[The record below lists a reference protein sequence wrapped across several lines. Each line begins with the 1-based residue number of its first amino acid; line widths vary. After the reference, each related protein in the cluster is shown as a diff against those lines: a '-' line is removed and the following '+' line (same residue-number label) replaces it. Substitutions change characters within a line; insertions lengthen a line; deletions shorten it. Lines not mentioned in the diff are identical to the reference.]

1 MSKKQAAQ
9 ARAAA
14 PAKGKRKLTRAEKKQ
29 IEALIRQAKG
39 DGKAHTAQQTIPYLQ
54 MYPDGICRVTD
65 KKYSKSIA
73 FEDINYQ
80 LAGSDDKTAIFENW
94 CDFLN
99 YFDASVSVQLS
110 FINQGTQR
118 EEAEKAID
126 IPPQDDAFNSIRSEY
141 AGMLKNQL
149 SKGNN
154 GLVKHKYITFSV
166 EADNPAAAK
175 SRLARIETDILNNF
189 KVLGVT
195 TRPLNGQERLKVL
208 HGVFHP
214 DGEPFSFSYDWLAPA
229 GLTTKDF
236 IAPSSFRFGE
246 GRYFRMGRKIGAV
259 SFLEILA
266 PELNDRMLADILDL
280 ETGVIVN
287 LHIRSIDQTE
297 AIKTIKRKITD
308 LDKMKIEEQKKA
320 VRSGYDMD
328 IIPSDLATFGSEAKN
343 LLQDLQSRNERMF
356 LLTFLVV
363 NMADTKRKLENDVF
377 AAAGIAQ
384 KYNCALTR
392 LDYQQ
397 EAGLMSSVPLG
408 ENLVPIQRGL
418 TTSSTAIFIPFIT
431 QELFQTGEALYYGL
445 NALSNNMILCD
456 RKQLK
461 NPNGLIL
468 GTPGS
473 GKSFAAK
480 REMTNAF
487 LITDDDI
494 IICDPEAE
502 YFSLVQRLNGQVVRL
517 SPAGKGMDG
526 KPQYV
531 NPMDINLNYSEDDN
545 PLALKSDFI
554 LSLCELVIGGKEGL
568 QPVDKTVI
576 DRAVRNVYRPFLADP
591 DPAKMPILG
600 DLYNELLKQPEP
612 EAARIAAALEL
623 YVSGSLNVFN
633 HRTNVL
639 LKQPEPEAARIAAAL
654 ELYVSG
660 SLNVFNHRTNVELN
674 NRLVCFDIKQLGKQ
688 LKKLGMLIVQDQVW
702 NRVTVNRAEKKAT
715 RYYMDEFH
723 LLLKE
728 EQTAAYSVEI
738 WKRFRKWGGI
748 PTAITQNVKDL
759 LASREVENIF
769 ENSDFVLML
778 NQAQGDR
785 AILAGQLGISPQ
797 QMKYVTHTEA
807 GEGLIF
813 YGNVVLPFVD
823 RFPKDTELYRVM
835 TTKPEEVGEA

>member
-1 MSKKQAAQ
+1 MSTAN
-9 ARAAA
+9 
-14 PAKGKRKLTRAEKKQ
+14 AKHAENRRKLTRAEKKE
-29 IEALIRQAKG
+29 IAALIRAAKG
-39 DGKAHTAQQTIPYLQ
+39 DGKAHTAQQTIPYLA
-54 MYPDGICRVTD
+54 MYPDGICKVTE

-73 FEDINYQ
+73 YDDINYQ
-80 LAGSDDKTAIFENW
+80 LAQADDKTAIFENW

-99 YFDASVSVQLS
+99 YFDATVSVQLS
-110 FINQGTQR
+110 FINRGTR
-118 EEAEKAID
+118 SGGAEEIVAI
-126 IPPQDDAFNSIRSEY
+126 PVQNDAFNSIRTEY
-141 AGMLKNQL
+141 ADMLKHQL
-149 SKGNN
+149 AKGNN
-154 GLVKHKYITFSV
+154 GFVKSKYITFSV
-166 EADNPAAAK
+166 EADNLNAAK
-175 SRLARIETDILNNF
+175 ARLTRIETDILNNF
-189 KVLGVT
+189 KVLGAAA
-195 TRPLNGQERLKVL
+195 RPMTGYERLEAL
-208 HGVFHP
+208 HSVFHP
-214 DGEPFSFSYDWLAPA
+214 EGEPFRFSWDWLTPS

-280 ETGVIVN
+280 ETGIVVN
-287 LHIRSIDQTE
+287 LHIKSIDQTE

-328 IIPSDLATFGSEAKN
+328 IIPSDLAMFGGEAKN

-363 NMADTKRKLENDVF
+363 NMADTKRKLENDIF

-408 ENLVPIQRGL
+408 ENLIPIQRGL

-431 QELFQTGEALYYGL
+431 QELFQQGAALYYGL
-445 NALSNNMILCD
+445 NALSSNMILCD
-456 RKQLK
+456 RKRLK

-480 REMTNAF
+480 REITNAF

-502 YFSLVQRLNGQVVRL
+502 YYPLVRRLHGQVIRI
-517 SPAGKGMDG
+517 SPTST
-526 KPQYV
+526 QYV

-545 PLALKSDFI
+545 PLALKSDFL

-568 QPVDKTVI
+568 MPVEKTVI
-576 DRAVRNVYRPFLADP
+576 DRSVRNVYRPFLAAP
-591 DPAKMPILG
+591 DPTKMPILG
-600 DLYNELLKQPEP
+600 DLYDELLRQPEP
-612 EAARIAAALEL
+612 EAAR
-623 YVSGSLNVFN
+623 V
-633 HRTNVL
+633 
-639 LKQPEPEAARIAAAL
+639 AAAL

-660 SLNVFNHRTNVELN
+660 SLNVFNHRTNVELS

-702 NRVTVNRAEKKAT
+702 NRVTINRAEKKST

-759 LASREVENIF
+759 LSSREVENIF

-785 AILAGQLGISPQ
+785 EILARQLNISPQ

-813 YGNVVLPFVD
+813 YGNVVLPFLD
-823 RFPKDTELYRVM
+823 RFPQNTELYRVM
-835 TTKPEEVGEA
+835 TTRPEEVGGT

>member
-1 MSKKQAAQ
+1 MSTAN
-9 ARAAA
+9 
-14 PAKGKRKLTRAEKKQ
+14 AKHAGNRRKLTRAEKKE
-29 IEALIRQAKG
+29 IAALIRAAKG
-39 DGKAHTAQQTIPYLQ
+39 DGKAHTAQQTIPYLA
-54 MYPDGICRVTD
+54 MYPDGICKVTE

-73 FEDINYQ
+73 YDDINYQ
-80 LAGSDDKTAIFENW
+80 LAQADDKTAIFENW

-99 YFDASVSVQLS
+99 YFDATVSVQLS
-110 FINQGTQR
+110 FVNRGTR
-118 EEAEKAID
+118 SGGAEEVVAI
-126 IPPQDDAFNSIRSEY
+126 PAQNDAFNSIRTEY
-141 AGMLKNQL
+141 ADMLKHQL
-149 SKGNN
+149 AKGNN
-154 GLVKHKYITFSV
+154 GFVKSKYITFSV
-166 EADNPAAAK
+166 EADNLNAAK
-175 SRLARIETDILNNF
+175 ARLARIETDILNNF
-189 KVLGVT
+189 KVLGAAA
-195 TRPLNGQERLKVL
+195 RPMTGYERLEAL
-208 HGVFHP
+208 HSVFHP
-214 DGEPFSFSYDWLAPA
+214 EGEPFRFSWDWLTPS

-236 IAPSSFRFGE
+236 IAPSSFCFGE

-280 ETGVIVN
+280 ETGIVVN
-287 LHIRSIDQTE
+287 LHIKSIDQTE

-328 IIPSDLATFGSEAKN
+328 IIPSDLAMFGGEAKN

-363 NMADTKRKLENDVF
+363 NMADTKRKLENDIF

-408 ENLVPIQRGL
+408 ENLIPIQRGL

-431 QELFQTGEALYYGL
+431 QELFQQGAALYYGL
-445 NALSNNMILCD
+445 NALSSNMILCD
-456 RKQLK
+456 RKRLK

-480 REMTNAF
+480 REITNAF

-502 YFSLVQRLNGQVVRL
+502 YYPLVRRLHGQVIRI
-517 SPAGKGMDG
+517 SPTST
-526 KPQYV
+526 QYV

-545 PLALKSDFI
+545 PLALKSDFL

-568 QPVDKTVI
+568 MPVEKTVI
-576 DRAVRNVYRPFLADP
+576 DRSVRNVYRPFLAAP

-600 DLYNELLKQPEP
+600 DLYDELLRQPEP
-612 EAARIAAALEL
+612 EAAR
-623 YVSGSLNVFN
+623 V
-633 HRTNVL
+633 
-639 LKQPEPEAARIAAAL
+639 AAAL

-660 SLNVFNHRTNVELN
+660 SLNVFNHRTNVELS

-702 NRVTVNRAEKKAT
+702 NRVTINRAEKKST

-759 LASREVENIF
+759 LSSREVENIF

-785 AILAGQLGISPQ
+785 EILARQLNISPQ

-813 YGNVVLPFVD
+813 YGNVVLPFLD
-823 RFPKDTELYRVM
+823 RFPQNTELYRVM
-835 TTKPEEVGEA
+835 TTRPEEVGGT

>member
-1 MSKKQAAQ
+1 MSKRQAAQ
-9 ARAAA
+9 ARAAV

-29 IEALIRQAKG
+29 IESIIRQAKG

-54 MYPDGICRVTD
+54 MYPDGICQVTD
-65 KKYSKSIA
+65 KKYSKSIV

-126 IPPQDDAFNSIRSEY
+126 IPMQDDAFNSIRSEY

-154 GLVKHKYITFSV
+154 GLVKHKYITFSI
-166 EADNPAAAK
+166 EAGNPAAAK

-195 TRPLNGQERLKVL
+195 ARPLNGQERLKVL

-214 DGEPFSFSYDWLAPA
+214 DGEPFAFSYDWLAPA

-591 DPAKMPILG
+591 DPAKMPVLG

-633 HRTNVL
+633 HRTNV
-639 LKQPEPEAARIAAAL
+639 
-654 ELYVSG
+654 ELS
-660 SLNVFNHRTNVELN
+660 

-769 ENSDFVLML
+769 G
-778 NQAQGDR
+778 ATR
-785 AILAGQLGISPQ
+785 
-797 QMKYVTHTEA
+797 
-807 GEGLIF
+807 
-813 YGNVVLPFVD
+813 
-823 RFPKDTELYRVM
+823 
-835 TTKPEEVGEA
+835 

>member
-1 MSKKQAAQ
+1 MSTANTKHAGS
-9 ARAAA
+9 R
-14 PAKGKRKLTRAEKKQ
+14 RKLTRAEKRE
-29 IEALIRQAKG
+29 IAALIRSAKG
-39 DGKAHTAQQTIPYLQ
+39 DGKAHTAQQTIPYLAI
-54 MYPDGICRVTD
+54 YPDGICKVTE

-73 FEDINYQ
+73 YDDINYQ
-80 LAGSDDKTAIFENW
+80 LAQADDKTAIFENW

-99 YFDASVSVQLS
+99 YFDATVSVQLS
-110 FINQGTQR
+110 FINWGTR
-118 EEAEKAID
+118 SGDAEEVVAI
-126 IPPQDDAFNSIRSEY
+126 PAQNDAFNSIRTEY
-141 AGMLKNQL
+141 AEMLKQQL
-149 SKGNN
+149 AKGNN
-154 GLVKHKYITFSV
+154 GFVKSKYITFSV
-166 EADNPAAAK
+166 EADNLNAAK
-175 SRLARIETDILNNF
+175 ARLARIETDILNNF
-189 KVLGVT
+189 KVLGAAA
-195 TRPLNGQERLKVL
+195 RPMTGYERLEAL
-208 HGVFHP
+208 HGVFHQE
-214 DGEPFSFSYDWLAPA
+214 GEPFRFSWDWLAPS

-280 ETGVIVN
+280 ETGIVVN

-328 IIPSDLATFGSEAKN
+328 IIPSDLAMFGGEAKN

-363 NMADTKRKLENDVF
+363 NLADTKRKLENDIF

-408 ENLVPIQRGL
+408 DNLIPIQRGL

-431 QELFQTGEALYYGL
+431 QELFQRGAALYYGL

-456 RKQLK
+456 RKRLK

-480 REMTNAF
+480 REITNAF

-502 YFSLVQRLNGQVVRL
+502 YYPLVRRLHGQVIRI
-517 SPAGKGMDG
+517 SPTST
-526 KPQYV
+526 QYV

-545 PLALKSDFI
+545 PLALKSDFL

-568 QPVDKTVI
+568 MPVEKTVI
-576 DRAVRNVYRPFLADP
+576 DRSVRNVYRPFLAAP

-600 DLYNELLKQPEP
+600 DLYDELLRQPEP
-612 EAARIAAALEL
+612 EAAR
-623 YVSGSLNVFN
+623 V
-633 HRTNVL
+633 
-639 LKQPEPEAARIAAAL
+639 AAAL

-660 SLNVFNHRTNVELN
+660 SLNVFNHRTNVELS

-702 NRVTVNRAEKKAT
+702 NRVTINRAEKKAT

-759 LASREVENIF
+759 LSSREVENIF

-785 AILAGQLGISPQ
+785 EILARQLNISPQ

-813 YGNVVLPFVD
+813 YGNVVLPFLD
-823 RFPKDTELYRVM
+823 RFPQNTELYRVM
-835 TTKPEEVGEA
+835 TTKLSDMSDNFVNSTSNIIR

>member
-1 MSKKQAAQ
+1 MSTAN
-9 ARAAA
+9 
-14 PAKGKRKLTRAEKKQ
+14 AKHAGNRRKLTRAEKKE
-29 IEALIRQAKG
+29 IAALIRAAKG
-39 DGKAHTAQQTIPYLQ
+39 DGKAHTAQQTIPYLA
-54 MYPDGICRVTD
+54 MYPDGICKVTE

-73 FEDINYQ
+73 YDDINYQ
-80 LAGSDDKTAIFENW
+80 LAQADDKTAIFENW

-99 YFDASVSVQLS
+99 YFDATVSVQLS
-110 FINQGTQR
+110 FINRGTR
-118 EEAEKAID
+118 SGGAEEVVAI
-126 IPPQDDAFNSIRSEY
+126 PAQNDAFNSIRTEY
-141 AGMLKNQL
+141 ADMLKHQL
-149 SKGNN
+149 AKGNN
-154 GLVKHKYITFSV
+154 GFVKSKYITFSV
-166 EADNPAAAK
+166 EADNLNAAK
-175 SRLARIETDILNNF
+175 ARLARIETDILNNF
-189 KVLGVT
+189 KVLGAAA
-195 TRPLNGQERLKVL
+195 RPMTGYERLEAL
-208 HGVFHP
+208 HSVFHP
-214 DGEPFSFSYDWLAPA
+214 EGEPFRFSWDWLTPS

-280 ETGVIVN
+280 ETGIVVN
-287 LHIRSIDQTE
+287 LHIKSIDQTE

-328 IIPSDLATFGSEAKN
+328 IIPSDLAMFGGEAKN

-363 NMADTKRKLENDVF
+363 NMADTKRKLENDIF

-408 ENLVPIQRGL
+408 ENLIPIQRGL

-431 QELFQTGEALYYGL
+431 QELFQRGAALYYGL
-445 NALSNNMILCD
+445 NALSSNMILCD
-456 RKQLK
+456 RKRLK

-473 GKSFAAK
+473 GKSFTAK
-480 REMTNAF
+480 REITNAF

-502 YFSLVQRLNGQVVRL
+502 YYPLVRRLHGQVIRI
-517 SPAGKGMDG
+517 SPTST
-526 KPQYV
+526 QYV

-545 PLALKSDFI
+545 PLALKSDFL

-568 QPVDKTVI
+568 MPVEKTVI
-576 DRAVRNVYRPFLADP
+576 DRSVRNVYRPFLAAP
-591 DPAKMPILG
+591 APAKMPILG
-600 DLYNELLKQPEP
+600 DLYDELLRQPEP
-612 EAARIAAALEL
+612 EAAR
-623 YVSGSLNVFN
+623 V
-633 HRTNVL
+633 
-639 LKQPEPEAARIAAAL
+639 AAAL

-660 SLNVFNHRTNVELN
+660 SLNVFNHRTNVELS

-702 NRVTVNRAEKKAT
+702 NRVTINRAEKKST

-759 LASREVENIF
+759 LSSREVENIF

-785 AILAGQLGISPQ
+785 TILAKQLNISPQ

-813 YGNVVLPFVD
+813 YGNVVLPFLD
-823 RFPKDTELYRVM
+823 RFPQNTELYRVM
-835 TTKPEEVGEA
+835 TTRPEEVGGT

>member
-1 MSKKQAAQ
+1 MSTAN
-9 ARAAA
+9 
-14 PAKGKRKLTRAEKKQ
+14 AKHAENRRKLTRAEKKE
-29 IEALIRQAKG
+29 IAALIRAAKG
-39 DGKAHTAQQTIPYLQ
+39 DGKAHTAQQTIPYLA
-54 MYPDGICRVTD
+54 MYPDGICKVTE

-73 FEDINYQ
+73 YDDINYQ
-80 LAGSDDKTAIFENW
+80 LAQADDKTAIFENW

-99 YFDASVSVQLS
+99 YFDATVSVQLS
-110 FINQGTQR
+110 FINRGTR
-118 EEAEKAID
+118 SGGAEEVIAI
-126 IPPQDDAFNSIRSEY
+126 PAQNDAFNSIRTEY
-141 AGMLKNQL
+141 ADMLKHQL
-149 SKGNN
+149 AKGNN
-154 GLVKHKYITFSV
+154 GFVKSKYITFSV
-166 EADNPAAAK
+166 EADNLNAAK
-175 SRLARIETDILNNF
+175 ARLARIETDILNNF
-189 KVLGVT
+189 KVLGAAA
-195 TRPLNGQERLKVL
+195 RPMTGYERLEAL
-208 HGVFHP
+208 HSVFHP
-214 DGEPFSFSYDWLAPA
+214 EGEPFRFSWDWLTPS

-280 ETGVIVN
+280 ETGIIVN
-287 LHIRSIDQTE
+287 LHIKSIDQTE

-328 IIPSDLATFGSEAKN
+328 IIPSDLAMFGGEAKN

-363 NMADTKRKLENDVF
+363 NMADTKRKLENDIF

-408 ENLVPIQRGL
+408 ENLIPIQRGL

-431 QELFQTGEALYYGL
+431 QELFQTGAALYYGL

-456 RKQLK
+456 RKRLK

-473 GKSFAAK
+473 GTSFAAK
-480 REMTNAF
+480 REITNAF
-487 LITDDDI
+487 LSTDDDI

-502 YFSLVQRLNGQVVRL
+502 YYPLVRRLHGQVIRI
-517 SPAGKGMDG
+517 SPTST
-526 KPQYV
+526 QYV

-545 PLALKSDFI
+545 PLALKSDFL

-568 QPVDKTVI
+568 MPVEKTVI
-576 DRAVRNVYRPFLADP
+576 DRSVRNVYRPFLAAP

-600 DLYNELLKQPEP
+600 DLYDELLRQPEL
-612 EAARIAAALEL
+612 EAAR
-623 YVSGSLNVFN
+623 V
-633 HRTNVL
+633 
-639 LKQPEPEAARIAAAL
+639 AAAL

-660 SLNVFNHRTNVELN
+660 SLNVFNHRTNVELS

-702 NRVTVNRAEKKAT
+702 NRVTINRAEKKST

-759 LASREVENIF
+759 LSSREVENIF

-785 AILAGQLGISPQ
+785 EILARQLNISPQ

-813 YGNVVLPFVD
+813 YGNVVLPFLD
-823 RFPKDTELYRVM
+823 RFPQNTELYRVM
-835 TTKPEEVGEA
+835 TTRPEEVGGT

>member
-1 MSKKQAAQ
+1 MSKRQAAQ

-126 IPPQDDAFNSIRSEY
+126 IPMQDDAFNSIRSEY

-195 TRPLNGQERLKVL
+195 ARPLNGQERLKVL

-591 DPAKMPILG
+591 DPAKMPVLG

-623 YVSGSLNVFN
+623 YVSGSLNV
-633 HRTNVL
+633 L
-639 LKQPEPEAARIAAAL
+639 
-654 ELYVSG
+654 
-660 SLNVFNHRTNVELN
+660 
-674 NRLVCFDIKQLGKQ
+674 

>member
-1 MSKKQAAQ
+1 
-9 ARAAA
+9 
-14 PAKGKRKLTRAEKKQ
+14 
-29 IEALIRQAKG
+29 
-39 DGKAHTAQQTIPYLQ
+39 
-54 MYPDGICRVTD
+54 MYPDGICKVTE

-118 EEAEKAID
+118 EQAH
-126 IPPQDDAFNSIRSEY
+126 IPKQDDAFNSIRNEY
-141 AGMLKNQL
+141 KDMLKNQL
-149 SKGNN
+149 AKGNN
-154 GLVKHKYITFSV
+154 GLVKQKYITFSI
-166 EADNPAAAK
+166 EADNLAAAK
-175 SRLARIETDILNNF
+175 SRLARLETDILNNF
-189 KVLGVT
+189 KVLGVSAH
-195 TRPLNGQERLKVL
+195 PLNGAERLKVL

-214 DGEPFSFSYDWLAPA
+214 EGEPFSFDWAWLAPS
-229 GLTTKDF
+229 GLSTKDF

-266 PELNDRMLADILDL
+266 PELNDRILADMLDL

-287 LHIRSIDQTE
+287 LHIRSIDQSE

-328 IIPSDLATFGSEAKN
+328 IIPSDLATYGGEAKN

-363 NMADTKRKLENDVF
+363 NMADTKRKLENDIF

-392 LDYQQ
+392 LDYQR
-397 EAGLMSSVPLG
+397 EDGLMSSVPLG
-408 ENLVPIQRGL
+408 ENRIAIERGL

-473 GKSFAAK
+473 GKSFSAK
-480 REMTNAF
+480 REIVNAF
-487 LITDDDI
+487 LITTDTI
-494 IICDPEAE
+494 YVSDPECE
-502 YFSLVQRLNGQVVRL
+502 YAPVVNRLHGQVINL
-517 SPAGKGMDG
+517 SPNRT
-526 KPQYV
+526 QYI

-545 PLALKSDFI
+545 PLALKSDFL

-568 QPVDKTVI
+568 KPVDKTVI

-600 DLYNELLKQPEP
+600 DLYDE
-612 EAARIAAALEL
+612 
-623 YVSGSLNVFN
+623 
-633 HRTNVL
+633 L

-759 LASREVENIF
+759 LSSHEVENIF
-769 ENSDFVLML
+769 G
-778 NQAQGDR
+778 ATR
-785 AILAGQLGISPQ
+785 
-797 QMKYVTHTEA
+797 
-807 GEGLIF
+807 
-813 YGNVVLPFVD
+813 
-823 RFPKDTELYRVM
+823 
-835 TTKPEEVGEA
+835 